1 MDRLQAMQIFARVVE
16 MHGFSKAAENLS
28 IPPSTVT
35 RAIKELENFLG
46 VKLLQRTTRHLN
58 LTPDGSLY
66 YEQCRRLLT
75 ELETV
80 EASFPGSAGRAKG
93 KLRVGMTASMA
104 RLFVLPA
111 IKTFQARYPDIE
123 LTLTMSDRTVELVPE
138 GIDCVI
144 RAGVPQ
150 DSPTLVA
157 RRIASFE
164 WLTCASPGYLKE
176 HGEPQSLED
185 LKHHHAV
192 GFLPGHQGRSMDWRF
207 VVNDEERVVRM
218 SENLIV
224 NDTDTYIA
232 CGLEGLGLIRAA
244 SYMVLPHL
252 HSGELQRVLSHS
264 QAPAVPISA
273 MYPQNRHLSP
283 SVRAFVDWVIERIQL
298 AEPRWQ
304 ISNII

>member
-35 RAIKELENFLG
+35 RAIKELESFLG

-66 YEQCRRLLT
+66 YENCRRLLA
-75 ELETV
+75 ELEAV
-80 EASFPGSAGRAKG
+80 EASFPGRAGLAKG

-111 IKTFQARYPDIE
+111 LKTFQARYPDIE
-123 LTLTMSDRTVELVPE
+123 LMLTASDRTVELVPE

-150 DSPTLVA
+150 DSASLVA

-164 WLTCASPGYLKE
+164 WVTCASPEYLKE
-176 HGEPQSLED
+176 HGEPHSLED
-185 LKHHHAV
+185 LKDHHAV

-207 VVNDEERVVRM
+207 VVNNEERIVQM
-218 SENLIV
+218 PENLLV
-224 NDTDTYIA
+224 NDTDSYIT

-252 HSGELQRVLSHS
+252 KSGQLQRVLRDT
-264 QAPAVPISA
+264 QAPAVPISI

-283 SVRAFVDWVIERIQL
+283 TVRVFVDWVIERLQL
-298 AEPRWQ
+298 AEPQWQ
-304 ISNII
+304 VSNID

>member
-66 YEQCRRLLT
+66 YENCRRLLAD
-75 ELETV
+75 LEAL
-80 EASFPGSAGRAKG
+80 ESSFPGSAGQARG
-93 KLRVGMTASMA
+93 KLRVGITASMA

-123 LTLTMSDRTVELVPE
+123 LTLTVSDRTVELVPE

-150 DSPTLVA
+150 DSATLVA

-164 WLTCASPGYLKE
+164 WVTCASPEYLKA
-176 HGEPQSLED
+176 HGEPHSLDD
-185 LKHHHAV
+185 LKDHHAV
-192 GFLPGHQGRSMDWRF
+192 GFLTGHQGRSMDWNF
-207 VVNDEERVVRM
+207 VVNNEERTVRM
-218 SENLIV
+218 AEHLIV
-224 NDTDTYIA
+224 NDTDSYIT

-252 HSGELQRVLSHS
+252 KSGQLQRVLGEI
-264 QAPAVPISA
+264 QAPAVPISI
-273 MYPQNRHLSP
+273 MYPHNRHLSP
-283 SVRAFVDWVIERIQL
+283 TVRAFVDWVIERIQL
-298 AEPRWQ
+298 AESQWQ
-304 ISNII
+304 VSHID